1 MNKYDDIINLPHYEL
16 KNHKRMNM
24 ESRAAQFAPFAALTG
39 YSDAVSET
47 ARLTSDERILDEDS
61 NNILDEKL
69 HIIEDNIKNKP
80 IITIKYFV
88 PDLKKNGGKYIT
100 YKGKVRRIDN
110 VNKVIIFLDD
120 KKVQLDRIVDI
131 LLEDK

>member
-39 YSDAVSET
+39 YSDAVIET
-47 ARLTSDERILDEDS
+47 ARLTSAERFLDEDS

-69 HIIEDNIKNKP
+69 HIIEENIKNRPMIK
-80 IITIKYFV
+80 IKYFV
-88 PDLKKNGGKYIT
+88 PDLKKNGGKYIN
-100 YKGKVRRIDN
+100 YEGKIRRIDN
-110 VNKVIIFLDD
+110 VKREIIFLDD
-120 KKVQLDRIVDI
+120 KKIQIDRIVDI
-131 LLEDK
+131 LLDDK

>member
-16 KNHKRMNM
+16 KNHKRMSM

-61 NNILDEKL
+61 NNILDEKI